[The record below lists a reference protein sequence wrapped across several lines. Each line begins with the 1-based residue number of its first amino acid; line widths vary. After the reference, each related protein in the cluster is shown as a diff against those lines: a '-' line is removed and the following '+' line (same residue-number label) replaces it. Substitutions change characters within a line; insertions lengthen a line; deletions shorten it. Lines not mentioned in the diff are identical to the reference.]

1 MAYHSQMDGQMKRI
15 NQEVKVFLQHYINY
29 QQDDWTEWLSVAES
43 QYNDKKHV
51 TTRYTL
57 FELKFGRHL

>member
-15 NQEVKVFLQHYINY
+15 NQEVKVFLQYYINY
-29 QQDDWTEWLSVAES
+29 QQDNWTEQLSVAES
-43 QYNDKKHV
+43 QYNDKKHM

-57 FELKFGRHL
+57 FEFKEL